1 MLVHVPSVTIWG
13 TKIGINNMQS
23 IRLFKPQ
30 LNKKFKEVRWFAN
43 PSLQVGGRDRGRARH
58 EGGKIVPYTYIYNMG
73 QGKTEGG
80 MLHSYPRDE
89 SHPIYA
95 VLRLCSTFVTPYIIV
110 VSP

>member
-58 EGGKIVPYTYIYNMG
+58 EGGKIVPYTYIYIIWG
-73 QGKTEGG
+73 RERRREGCFTAILE
-80 MLHSYPRDE
+80 MNPSL
-89 SHPIYA
+89 
-95 VLRLCSTFVTPYIIV
+95 STRY
-110 VSP
+110 